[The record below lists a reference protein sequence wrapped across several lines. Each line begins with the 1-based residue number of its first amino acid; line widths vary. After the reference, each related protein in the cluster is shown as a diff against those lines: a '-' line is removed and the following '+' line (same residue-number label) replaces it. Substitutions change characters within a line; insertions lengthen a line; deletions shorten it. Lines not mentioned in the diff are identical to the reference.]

1 MKAQAEK
8 AKEFLNLREELKQIE
23 VGLFLHNIT
32 SYKENLEKIIKD
44 EEILN
49 NQNEDENKALN
60 ELNELKQKL
69 KTEIDN
75 ITTEIEDIQNMG
87 ASNVQEKER
96 LNSRN

>member
-1 MKAQAEK
+1 M
-8 AKEFLNLREELKQIE
+8 REELKNIE
-23 VGLFLHNIT
+23 VGLFLHNIA

>member
-23 VGLFLHNIT
+23 VWLFLHNIT

>member
-1 MKAQAEK
+1 
-8 AKEFLNLREELKQIE
+8 
-23 VGLFLHNIT
+23 
-32 SYKENLEKIIKD
+32 
-44 EEILN
+44 
-49 NQNEDENKALN
+49 EDENKALN